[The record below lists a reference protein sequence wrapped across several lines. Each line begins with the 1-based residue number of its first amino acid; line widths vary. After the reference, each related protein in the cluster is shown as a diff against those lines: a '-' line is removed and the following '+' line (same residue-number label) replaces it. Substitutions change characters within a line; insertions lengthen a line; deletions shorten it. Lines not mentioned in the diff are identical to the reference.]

1 MWKCECGE
9 FNNDEHDFCVQCQKV
24 RLTPPEAQPAGQ
36 KELSTRG
43 MFRRMQEFILF
54 DIAFC
59 AMIALY
65 CVFVEYIDI
74 ILPPE
79 RFGVIEVPE
88 SLKTTLPIVAVI
100 LFQVLLVVNI
110 LRMVYSVA
118 VNAERNRLFLERIHR
133 LLTEKKDE
141 GKSRKE

>member
-9 FNNDEHDFCVQCQKV
+9 FNNDEHDFCVRCQKV
-24 RLTPPEAQPAGQ
+24 RLTPPEAQPTGK
-36 KELSTRG
+36 KELSIRA

-54 DIAFC
+54 DVAFC

-65 CVFVEYIDI
+65 CVFVEYIDT

-88 SLKTTLPIVAVI
+88 SLKTTLPIIAVI

-110 LRMVYSVA
+110 LRMLYSVA
-118 VNAERNRLFLERIHR
+118 VNGERNRVFLERIHR

-141 GKSRKE
+141 DKSRKG